1 MLLNVRVKEKPDLRA
16 DAAIGPVV
24 AEAERELSG
33 RGRVVLRYSGTEPV
47 ARVMVEA
54 DDDVLVRGVAERV
67 ASAIRARLGS

>member
-1 MLLNVRVKEKPDLRA
+1 
-16 DAAIGPVV
+16 
-24 AEAERELSG
+24 
-33 RGRVVLRYSGTEPV
+33 VLRYSGTEPV